1 MRVVQLPSVEKV
13 KSNNMAFQQK
23 NNSFKK
29 VQGPCGTPGNPC
41 PDEFNRMVKKSSLP
55 KSYKQSLRYS
65 DAGVTDN
72 NVRPVNIINAVKA
85 ENERRV
91 SAIKSD
97 PGYKALTQN
106 KQARPVVNRVDQY
119 LDRAAKKGTGFYI
132 PTMKESEGL
141 LNIGRKYVGSK
152 NIMEDLSLWDK
163 GQSLFQGWRLANK
176 YPNLENVAKGY
187 GLERDK

>member
-1 MRVVQLPSVEKV
+1 MLVVLLPSVV
-13 KSNNMAFQQK
+13 KRKNSKMAFQQK
-23 NNSFKK
+23 NNRFKTP
-29 VQGPCGTPGNPC
+29 QGPCGTPGNPC
-41 PDEFNRMVKKSSLP
+41 PDEFNRMVQKSSLP
-55 KSYKQSLRYS
+55 KSYKQSLKYS

-91 SAIKSD
+91 SAIKKD

-106 KQARPVVNRVDQY
+106 KQARPVVSRVDRY
-119 LDRAAKKGTGFYI
+119 LDQATKRGTGYYI

-163 GQSLFQGWRLANK
+163 GKALFHGWRLADK

-187 GLERDK
+187 GYEKDK